1 MIQYMQH
8 LLDFTIFFNVQ
19 QFLGLNKFPNVSKQP
34 TAKNVVV
41 SYLCN
46 EIFKKNL
53 FEESHSISRV
63 SFTFY
68 ARSSLFFAQL
78 SCQIINRNPKM
89 YSSVMSLFTLPIV
102 IITKI
107 CLCFKYVKLMCTWI
121 RLTYKQLRLQK

>member
-63 SFTFY
+63 DFIY
-68 ARSSLFFAQL
+68 
-78 SCQIINRNPKM
+78 
-89 YSSVMSLFTLPIV
+89 
-102 IITKI
+102 
-107 CLCFKYVKLMCTWI
+107 
-121 RLTYKQLRLQK
+121 